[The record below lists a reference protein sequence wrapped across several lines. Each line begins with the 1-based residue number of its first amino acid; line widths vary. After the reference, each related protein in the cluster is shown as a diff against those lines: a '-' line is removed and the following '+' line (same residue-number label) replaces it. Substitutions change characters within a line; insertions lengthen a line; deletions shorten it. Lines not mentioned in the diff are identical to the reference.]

1 MAIPG
6 RILLL
11 VAVALAYLA
20 IVQCQ
25 SGGTSWPRF
34 FLCLRRGGRA
44 LGTGVGICAQRAMF
58 AQYRRMNR
66 ANCRNCDKYF
76 HCVANRRAMHCGGRR
91 RRSRQIA
98 WRVATVVSN
107 CRERSQGGGRD
118 SRQDQVANRLGRNG
132 GNCERA
138 YLDKV
143 RCYFR
148 PRTGRCSRHG

>member
-1 MAIPG
+1 IPG

-11 VAVALAYLA
+11 LAVALAYFA
-20 IVQCQ
+20 TVQCQ
-25 SGGTSWPRF
+25 SGGTSWSKF
-34 FLCLRRGGRA
+34 VDCLRKGGRT
-44 LGTGVGICAQRAMF
+44 LGTGVGICAQRAML

-76 HCVANRRAMHCGGRR
+76 HCVANRNAMRCGGRSR
-91 RRSRQIA
+91 RGRQIA

-118 SRQDQVANRLGRNG
+118 SRQDQIANRLGRNG

-138 YLDKV
+138 YLKRV
-143 RCYFR
+143 RCFFR
-148 PRTGRCSRHG
+148 PRTGSCSRRG